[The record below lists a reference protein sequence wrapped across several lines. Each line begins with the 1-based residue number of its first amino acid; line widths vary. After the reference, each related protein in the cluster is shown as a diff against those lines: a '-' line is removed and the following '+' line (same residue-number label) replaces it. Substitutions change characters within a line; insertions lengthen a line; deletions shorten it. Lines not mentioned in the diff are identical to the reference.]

1 MARLLWYVVIA
12 AFVGALLTGAS
23 YAAAYSAVG
32 TVLGAPPPKMGKQTV
47 DLLWKG
53 APDVPGH
60 PRAWRFTF
68 GPTLIPGA
76 RDVRIWV
83 DPMGKVLQTEPANL
97 PARLAGFHDRGI

>member
-1 MARLLWYVVIA
+1 MARLLWYVVIV

-32 TVLGAPPPKMGKQTV
+32 TLLGAPPPKMGKQTV

-53 APDVPGH
+53 APDLPGH
-60 PRAWRFTF
+60 PRAWRFSF

-76 RDVRIWV
+76 QYVKIWV

-97 PARLAGFHDRGI
+97 PSRLAGFHDRGI

>member
-1 MARLLWYVVIA
+1 MARLLWYLVMA
-12 AFVGALLTGAS
+12 AFVGALLVGAS

-32 TVLGAPPPKMGKQTV
+32 TLLGAPPPKMGKRSTE
-47 DLLWKG
+47 LLWKG
-53 APDVPGH
+53 TPELPGH

-76 RDVRIWV
+76 RDVKIWV
-83 DPMGKVLQTEPANL
+83 SPTGKLLQTEPANL